1 MDLFYLVFILL
12 DPYCIIRIGK
22 NRDHFITE
30 IPKNRDILNSWN
42 RIWFSLVTQ
51 GHFHIVMPVG
61 TLKESPLVSD
71 FVTILRLPSRQ
82 NCRKSKAEECIF
94 YYMASHIECQFN
106 KSSLLQCYFLA
117 ILPAGFEQYE
127 WMNLNTEY
135 VLDCFN
141 YNISNS
147 YKTNSKK
154 GYAEECIID

>member
-71 FVTILRLPSRQ
+71 FVTILRL
-82 NCRKSKAEECIF
+82 
-94 YYMASHIECQFN
+94 
-106 KSSLLQCYFLA
+106 
-117 ILPAGFEQYE
+117 EQYE